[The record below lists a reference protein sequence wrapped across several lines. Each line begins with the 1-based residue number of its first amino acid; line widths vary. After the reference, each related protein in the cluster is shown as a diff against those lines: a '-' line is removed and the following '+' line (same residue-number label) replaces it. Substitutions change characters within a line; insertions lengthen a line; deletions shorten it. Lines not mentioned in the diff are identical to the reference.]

1 MDTNG
6 DKVTDNSQVN
16 SNDNK
21 QVINSIQTHHQNNH
35 QVDIPEEH
43 SVPASPIK
51 SEVRIIT
58 LIYDKYLLLII

>member
-6 DKVTDNSQVN
+6 DKVADNSQVN

-21 QVINSIQTHHQNNH
+21 QVINSIQTHQHNNH
-35 QVDIPEEH
+35 QQVDIPEEH

-51 SEVRIIT
+51 SEVRIMI
-58 LIYDKYLLLII
+58 LIYN

>member
-6 DKVTDNSQVN
+6 DKVADNSQVN

-21 QVINSIQTHHQNNH
+21 QVINSIQTHQQNNH
-35 QVDIPEEH
+35 QQVDIPEEH

-51 SEVRIIT
+51 SEVRIII
-58 LIYDKYLLLII
+58 LIYN